1 MEKSESAHTHT
12 HVSFCL
18 LAAVLSFLLLVSH
31 KRRSTKMDIIFCFGF
46 FCFFSSHPAVSE
58 RSTAKI
64 PFDVCEITDSKL
76 SLSAKY
82 MRVIER
88 KICKI

>member
-1 MEKSESAHTHT
+1 MEKSENAHTHT

-18 LAAVLSFLLLVSH
+18 LAAVFSFFLISQEEIDKNRYYFLLCF
-31 KRRSTKMDIIFCFGF
+31 FCFL
-46 FCFFSSHPAVSE
+46 FFSSHPGVSE

-64 PFDVCEITDSKL
+64 PFDVCEITDRKL